1 MSTARAFAIS
11 FRVLSRKKKYKNLV
25 LELVPLMDEKKNQAT
40 PTKQDLAASQGFVFN
55 ISIEHSFFYMG
66 VPPDNDRWPKSNFT
80 T

>member
-1 MSTARAFAIS
+1 
-11 FRVLSRKKKYKNLV
+11 
-25 LELVPLMDEKKNQAT
+25 MDEKKNQAT